1 MTTKIAA
8 LFLCL
13 ACACH
18 ARRVS
23 PMGGS
28 VNSKRSSDESST
40 DSSKSLA
47 SLLLALNPADAFS
60 APIGAARAPAGVARP
75 TSHRPMVMGRQA
87 VPKMQVASKYEYI
100 QMANECLA
108 EGCPVDKLEEFI
120 DLMKKEDLGMVGA
133 MTIAELEAELANPRA
148 NKNKVEEKVTDLRSI
163 LRKAFVPGLE
173 PGWGKAP
180 PGPPLKP
187 TVKAK
192 FASDIAKIPDA
203 KTTAAQCLES
213 GCSLDMLDGLVFHL
227 NKDPS
232 ADPAMVAELERLLVE
247 KEKNQNAIEKLVRKV
262 GDSFFPMQGLKSL
275 SVVSQK
281 AADCIEAGCPVD
293 LVDDLLAT
301 MENQPD
307 QAPEVLQAIKE
318 LKAYRPKADQGI
330 SLVSPIWYLMKLT
343 TEVFGRE
350 LNNGPTKPLKP
361 WGDSA
366 WKYDRKTTYASD
378 WARYG

>member
-1 MTTKIAA
+1 
-8 LFLCL
+8 
-13 ACACH
+13 
-18 ARRVS
+18 
-23 PMGGS
+23 MGGS
-28 VNSKRSSDESST
+28 VNSKRSSDESSM

-60 APIGAARAPAGVARP
+60 APIGVARP
-75 TSHRPMVMGRQA
+75 TSHRPMAMSRQT
-87 VPKMQVASKYEYI
+87 VPKMQAKYDYI
-100 QMANECLA
+100 AMADECLA

-120 DLMKKEDLGMVGA
+120 DLVKKEDLGIVGA
-133 MTIAELEAELANPRA
+133 ICIAELEAELANPKA
-148 NKNKVEEKVTDLRSI
+148 NKNKVEDKMTDLQSLI
-163 LRKAFVPGLE
+163 RKAFLPGNE
-173 PGWGKAP
+173 PGWGKGPAA
-180 PGPPLKP
+180 PPLKP

-192 FASDIAKIPDA
+192 MLSDMAKLPDA

-213 GCSLDMLDGLVFHL
+213 GCSIEMLDGLVFHL

-232 ADPAMVAELERLLVE
+232 ADPAMLAELERLLVE

-275 SVVSQK
+275 SIVSQK
-281 AADCIEAGCPVD
+281 AADCIEAGCPLD

-330 SLVSPIWYLMKLT
+330 SLISPVLYLMSLT
-343 TEVFGRE
+343 SEVLGRE
-350 LNNGPTKPLKP
+350 LQNGPTKPLKP
-361 WGDSA
+361 WSDRA
-366 WKYDRKTTYASD
+366 WKYEKKTTHASD